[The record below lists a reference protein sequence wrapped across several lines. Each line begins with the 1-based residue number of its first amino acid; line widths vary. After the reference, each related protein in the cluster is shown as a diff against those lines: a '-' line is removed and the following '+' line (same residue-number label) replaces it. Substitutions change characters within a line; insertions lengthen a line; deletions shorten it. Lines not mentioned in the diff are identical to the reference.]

1 MFRTRQETYIKVFM
15 LKMKL
20 VNGPDGKLF
29 SDPIVFSDEYSKLA
43 QWYDNQINKQG
54 QPVGGSF
61 FLPDSILFGYDPINT
76 KNICV
81 TDQELIDN
89 NGGIYPEWVSI
100 ESLIA
105 IASRTKFIGHV
116 DNDVYNLPY

>member
-20 VNGPDGKLF
+20 VNGPDGILF

-43 QWYDNQINKQG
+43 QWYDNQINTQG
-54 QPVGGSF
+54 QRIGGSF
-61 FLPDSILFGYDPINT
+61 FLSNSILFGYDPINT
-76 KNICV
+76 KNICA
-81 TDQELIDN
+81 TTQELIDN
-89 NGGIYPEWVSI
+89 NGGIYAEWVSI

-105 IASRTKFIGHV
+105 IASRTKFISCA
-116 DNDVYNLPY
+116 DNDACSLPY